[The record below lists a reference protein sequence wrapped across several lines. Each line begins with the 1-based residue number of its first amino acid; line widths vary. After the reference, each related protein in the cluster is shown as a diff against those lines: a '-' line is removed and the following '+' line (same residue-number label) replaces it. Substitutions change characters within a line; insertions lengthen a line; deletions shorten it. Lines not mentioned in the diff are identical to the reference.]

1 MATERRA
8 QALLRAL
15 ADESVPPEDPRAEER
30 RRRRVV
36 EATALAIARAA
47 NERATRRRWTRGA
60 SAFAS
65 AAAILAA
72 AGVGWR
78 IGAGVAPVPSAPPVA
93 MGEPLVGALHWVHE
107 GGSHEG
113 APIGSGAPAQRL
125 VLGSGDEVTTEPGG
139 RGEVVLADG
148 VAITLESD
156 TLVSL
161 PDSPAAAAAAAATTN
176 ASASAREVVRLA
188 RGVVSVRVPPMSPGH
203 TFSIATPD
211 AEVTVHGTSFTVEV
225 VRPSAGGAT
234 TVGPETK
241 VHVRSGVVSVSSRG
255 SEAVLTAG
263 MEWASPAEGNGAA
276 VAAAPPPA
284 DATTN
289 TFNAGATTNTG
300 NATGAMSASKLA
312 SAATHPVRREG
323 TPSPRSRLGEENQL
337 LASAIAASKGGDFA
351 GAVATLDDLLR
362 RFPASTLAQE
372 AHVERFRALAH
383 GDRSAAAR
391 EARLYLALYPDGF
404 ARDEAKSLAISW

>member
-1 MATERRA
+1 MASERRA

-15 ADESVPPEDPRAEER
+15 ADEGVPPEDDDAAEER

-47 NERATRRRWTRGA
+47 NERAARRRWARGA
-60 SAFAS
+60 VALAS
-65 AAAILAA
+65 AAAILAVV
-72 AGVGWR
+72 GVGWR
-78 IGAGVAPVPSAPPVA
+78 LRTGSPVAGDRAGAVAVGEPIVGPLHWSHQGAPVGP
-93 MGEPLVGALHWVHE
+93 GEPLRHL
-107 GGSHEG
+107 
-113 APIGSGAPAQRL
+113 P
-125 VLGSGDEVTTEPGG
+125 LGSGDDVATEPGG

-156 TLVSL
+156 TQVSL
-161 PDSPAAAAAAAATTN
+161 PDSATGAT
-176 ASASAREVVRLA
+176 AGTGGSANGREVVRLA

-225 VRPSAGGAT
+225 VRPAGAGSAAT
-234 TVGPETK
+234 SSTADPATK
-241 VHVRSGVVSVSSRG
+241 VRVTSGVVSVSSSRG
-255 SEAVLTAG
+255 GEAVLTAG
-263 MEWASPAEGNGAA
+263 MEWSSPVEANGAA
-276 VAAAPPPA
+276 LHAPPPMPPA
-284 DATTN
+284 SATT
-289 TFNAGATTNTG
+289 
-300 NATGAMSASKLA
+300 SSA
-312 SAATHPVRREG
+312 SAANPASKMASAPPHPASVRHDG
-323 TPSPRSRLGEENQL
+323 TSPPRSRLGEENQL
-337 LASAIAASKGGDFA
+337 LASAIAVSKGGDYA

-362 RFPASTLAQE
+362 RFPTSTLAQE

-404 ARDEAKSLAISW
+404 ARDEAKDLAIAW